1 MLLPHKTSVT
11 AALFC
16 LGKSWE
22 AAGSHG
28 RKRQSKVFV
37 TVCQVLARSS
47 LGDTNKAQA
56 GRSSLR
62 STKVTVLIAAIRFPP
77 KTPSPRSTYQPLL
90 GADFQ
95 HFRDW
100 FSADN
105 KSEHIVLV
113 PFFFFMC
120 RWSPSV
126 TETDV
131 VGTKD
136 WNIPS
141 WAKVSLNTKHVF
153 FWTNTLLYSLAL
165 LLFQ

>member
-16 LGKSWE
+16 SGKSWE

-28 RKRQSKVFV
+28 GKRQSKVFV
-37 TVCQVLARSS
+37 TVYQVLARSS

-56 GRSSLR
+56 GRSGLR
-62 STKVTVLIAAIRFPP
+62 STKVTVLIAAIRFPR
-77 KTPSPRSTYQPLL
+77 KLL
-90 GADFQ
+90 HHGQLSNLYLVLIFNISETDFQ
-95 HFRDW
+95 LIISR
-100 FSADN
+100 N
-105 KSEHIVLV
+105 ILYLCR
-113 PFFFFMC
+113 FFFFLMC

-136 WNIPS
+136 
-141 WAKVSLNTKHVF
+141 
-153 FWTNTLLYSLAL
+153 
-165 LLFQ
+165 